1 MAMNPLDQKGMPLE
15 DQFRSW
21 SDLMAG
27 PYDKLEADPYTRT
40 RVILMNG
47 VEVESIMFSH
57 QFHRHTDNPAIREH
71 LAMAR
76 RVEQQ
81 QQKAVNGL
89 NPGDQSPLE
98 TTIGYEQVAV
108 DLTAWLARQE
118 PDPAIKMALDF
129 GLLEDFDH
137 LYRYANLYELM
148 NGRHAEELTDSLTEI
163 TPGRP
168 TMFHHRDPRDT
179 VNGHYD
185 AHTVHPLT
193 RLHVMTIV
201 AAEQQTMNFYM
212 NHGTDW
218 VEPIAR
224 ALYAEIAQVEE
235 EHVTHYGSLFDPLDS
250 WLEQLVFHEYNEVYL
265 YWSML
270 QNETDERIKRI
281 WDLHLEMELGQLQ
294 GACDLLRRFDGV
306 EPAELLPKELP
317 DTPVTFEP
325 NKQYVRDILTST
337 VDLTADGLGY
347 TPMGDLPNDHRF
359 FAYQAAVHAGG
370 IPSEQVIDAN
380 REANGREY
388 RHETDGPNPVLPLAD
403 RESSAVR

>member
-1 MAMNPLDQKGMPLE
+1 MALNPLDHEGMPID
-15 DQFRSW
+15 DQFRNW
-21 SDLMAG
+21 SDLMAA
-27 PYDKLEADPYTRT
+27 PYDKRDVDPYTRT

-47 VEVESIMFSH
+47 IEVESILFSH
-57 QFHRHTDNPAIREH
+57 QFHRHTDNPTIREH
-71 LAMAR
+71 LAMSR

-129 GLLEDFDH
+129 ALLEDFDH
-137 LYRYANLYELM
+137 LYRYANLYELLD
-148 NGRHAEELTDSLTEI
+148 GRDAAELTDSLTEI

-179 VNGHYD
+179 VKGHYD
-185 AHTVHPLT
+185 THTVHPLT

-212 NHGTDW
+212 NHGSDW

-235 EHVTHYGSLFDPLDS
+235 EHVTHYGSLLDPLDS

-265 YWSML
+265 YWSMM
-270 QNETDERIKRI
+270 QNETDDRIKKI
-281 WDLHLEMELGQLQ
+281 WELHLEMELGQLH
-294 GACDLLRRFDGV
+294 GACELLRRFDGV

-317 DTPVTFEP
+317 DMPVTFEP
-325 NKQYVRDILTST
+325 NKQYVRDVLASTAHLTP
-337 VDLTADGLGY
+337 DGLGY
-347 TPMGDLPNDHRF
+347 THVDDLPSGHRF
-359 FAYQAAVHAGG
+359 FDYQDAVHEGG
-370 IPSEQVIDAN
+370 APSEQVIDRN
-380 REANGREY
+380 RDANGREY
-388 RHETDGPNPVLPLAD
+388 RDETDGDNPVYPL
-403 RESSAVR
+403 REHASSSR